1 MTPYGNLS
9 GDSGVAAYSIGENF
23 IKVQF
28 RHSPKLYVYDDGK
41 PGLAHVMQ
49 MQRLAVVGR
58 GLSSYISQNVKKN
71 YSRIE

>member
-9 GDSGVAAYSIGENF
+9 SDSGVVAYENGDSF

-28 RHSPKLYVYDDGK
+28 RHSPKLYVYNSAK
-41 PGLAHVMQ
+41 PGSSHVYQ
-49 MQRLAVVGR
+49 MQRLAAAGR
-58 GLSSYISQNVKKN
+58 GLSTYISQYVKKN